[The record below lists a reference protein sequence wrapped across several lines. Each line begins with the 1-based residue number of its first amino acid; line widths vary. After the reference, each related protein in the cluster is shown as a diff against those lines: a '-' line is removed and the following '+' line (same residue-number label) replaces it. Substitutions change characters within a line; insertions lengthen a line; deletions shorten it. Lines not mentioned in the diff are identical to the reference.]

1 MKTEGIGSAG
11 RERYGVL
18 GLAALI
24 VTMVGV
30 YLALRSSAL
39 DGAGSGTLLPYQTL
53 VRDLVS
59 SDQATFGD
67 LQKNLI
73 EVEALRARTGRWP
86 EGATITLAAEERIGA
101 APASSYK
108 WIGSR
113 EGFFLNYLAVPSDDV
128 SAAAWLLVIQEP
140 DPAAVPD
147 PAQNDEE
154 HHRLPDGTVL
164 HVSIWTHR
172 FGEQVAREFVRQPQ
186 TAGWTQVLMAPRSP
200 VAQARK

>member
-1 MKTEGIGSAG
+1 MKTQGIGPAS
-11 RERYGVL
+11 RERVGVL

-30 YLALRSSAL
+30 YLALRSSAI

-53 VRDLVS
+53 VRSLVS

-67 LQKNLI
+67 LQKSLLEI
-73 EVEALRARTGRWP
+73 EAARAGVP
-86 EGATITLAAEERIGA
+86 QGA
-101 APASSYK
+101 APTSYT
-108 WIGSR
+108 WIVGR
-113 EGFFLNYLAVPSDDV
+113 EGLFLNYLAIASDDV
-128 SAAAWLLVIQEP
+128 SAAAWLIVIQEP

-164 HVSIWTHR
+164 HVSIWMHR
-172 FGEQVAREFVRQPQ
+172 FGEQVARDFVRQPQ
-186 TAGWTQVLMAPRSP
+186 TVGWVQVLMAPRNP
-200 VAQARK
+200 VAQTRK

>member
-1 MKTEGIGSAG
+1 MKTQGIGSAS
-11 RERYGVL
+11 RERFSVL

-30 YLALRSSAL
+30 YLALRSSAI

-53 VRDLVS
+53 VRNLVS

-67 LQKNLI
+67 FQKNLI
-73 EVEALRARTGRWP
+73 EIEAVRARTGHWP
-86 EGATITLAAEERIGA
+86 EAGGGQGP
-101 APASSYK
+101 APPPPYR
-108 WIGSR
+108 WIGGR
-113 EGFFLNYLAVPSDDV
+113 EGLFLNYLAIPSDDV

-164 HVSIWTHR
+164 HVSIWMHR
-172 FGEQVAREFVRQPQ
+172 FGEQVPREFVRQPQ
-186 TAGWTQVLMAPRSP
+186 TAGWVQVLMAPRNP
-200 VAQARK
+200 VVQTRK

>member
-1 MKTEGIGSAG
+1 MKTQSIGRAG
-11 RERYGVL
+11 GERFGVL

-39 DGAGSGTLLPYQTL
+39 DGAGSGTLLPYQAL
-53 VRDLVS
+53 VRNLVS

-73 EVEALRARTGRWP
+73 EVEAARARTGRWP
-86 EGATITLAAEERIGA
+86 AAAGPDGPTPPR
-101 APASSYK
+101 SYN
-108 WIGSR
+108 WMGSR
-113 EGFFLNYLAVPSDDV
+113 EGLFLNYLAIPSDDV

-147 PAQNDEE
+147 PAPNDEE

-172 FGEQVAREFVRQPQ
+172 FGEQVPREFVRQPQ
-186 TAGWTQVLMAPRSP
+186 ASGWVQVLMAPRSP
-200 VAQARK
+200 VAQTRK

>member
-1 MKTEGIGSAG
+1 MKTQGIGSAS
-11 RERYGVL
+11 RERFGVL

-30 YLALRSSAL
+30 YLALRSSAI

-53 VRDLVS
+53 VRNLVS

-73 EVEALRARTGRWP
+73 EIEAARARTGHWP
-86 EGATITLAAEERIGA
+86 EAGGLQGP
-101 APASSYK
+101 APSSSYR

-113 EGFFLNYLAVPSDDV
+113 EGLFLNYLAIPSDDV

-164 HVSIWTHR
+164 HVSIWMHR
-172 FGEQVAREFVRQPQ
+172 FGEQVSREFVRQPQ
-186 TAGWTQVLMAPRSP
+186 TAGWVQVLMAPRNP
-200 VAQARK
+200 IAQTRK

>member
-1 MKTEGIGSAG
+1 MKTQGIGPAS
-11 RERYGVL
+11 RERFGVL

-24 VTMVGV
+24 VTMVGG
-30 YLALRSSAL
+30 YLALRSSAI
-39 DGAGSGTLLPYQTL
+39 DGADSGTLLPYQTL
-53 VRDLVS
+53 ARNLIS

-67 LQKNLI
+67 LQKTLI
-73 EVEALRARTGRWP
+73 EIEGTRVRIGHWP
-86 EGATITLAAEERIGA
+86 EVPQGA
-101 APASSYK
+101 APSSYT

-113 EGFFLNYLAVPSDDV
+113 EGLFLNYLAIPSDDA

-164 HVSIWTHR
+164 HVSIWMHR
-172 FGEQVAREFVRQPQ
+172 FGEQVPRDFVRQPQ
-186 TAGWTQVLMAPRSP
+186 TAGWVQVLMAPRNP
-200 VAQARK
+200 VAQTRK

>member
-1 MKTEGIGSAG
+1 MKSQSIGRAG
-11 RERYGVL
+11 RERFGVL

-30 YLALRSSAL
+30 YLALRSSAI
-39 DGAGSGTLLPYQTL
+39 DGAGSGTLLPYQAL
-53 VRDLVS
+53 VRNLVS
-59 SDQATFGD
+59 SDQAMFGD

-73 EVEALRARTGRWP
+73 EVEAARARTGRWP
-86 EGATITLAAEERIGA
+86 EAAGPDGPTPPR
-101 APASSYK
+101 SYK
-108 WIGSR
+108 WMSSR
-113 EGFFLNYLAVPSDDV
+113 EGLFLNYLAIPSDDV

-147 PAQNDEE
+147 PAPNDEE

-172 FGEQVAREFVRQPQ
+172 FGEQVPREFVRQPQ
-186 TAGWTQVLMAPRSP
+186 TAGWVQVLMAPRSP
-200 VAQARK
+200 VAQTRK

>member
-1 MKTEGIGSAG
+1 MKTQSIGRAG
-11 RERYGVL
+11 RERFGVL

-39 DGAGSGTLLPYQTL
+39 DGADGGTLLPYQAL
-53 VRDLVS
+53 VRNLVS
-59 SDQATFGD
+59 SDQAMFGD
-67 LQKNLI
+67 LQKSLI
-73 EVEALRARTGRWP
+73 EVEAARARTGRWP
-86 EGATITLAAEERIGA
+86 EAAGPDGPTPPR
-101 APASSYK
+101 SYK
-108 WIGSR
+108 WMGSR
-113 EGFFLNYLAVPSDDV
+113 EGLFFNYLAIPSDDV

-147 PAQNDEE
+147 PAPNDEE

-172 FGEQVAREFVRQPQ
+172 FGEQVPREFVRQPQ
-186 TAGWTQVLMAPRSP
+186 TAGWVQVLMAPRNP
-200 VAQARK
+200 VAQTRK

>member
-1 MKTEGIGSAG
+1 MKTQGIGPAS
-11 RERYGVL
+11 RERFGVL

-30 YLALRSSAL
+30 YLALRSSAI
-39 DGAGSGTLLPYQTL
+39 DGAGSGALLPYQTL
-53 VRDLVS
+53 VRNLVS

-73 EVEALRARTGRWP
+73 EIEAARARTGHWP
-86 EGATITLAAEERIGA
+86 EAEGHEG
-101 APASSYK
+101 PASRSSYM

-113 EGFFLNYLAVPSDDV
+113 EGLFLNYLAIPSGDV

-140 DPAAVPD
+140 DPAAVVD
-147 PAQNDEE
+147 PARNDEE
-154 HHRLPDGTVL
+154 HHRLPDGAVL
-164 HVSIWTHR
+164 HVSIWMHR
-172 FGEQVAREFVRQPQ
+172 FGERVPRDFVRQPQ
-186 TAGWTQVLMAPRSP
+186 TAGWVQVLMAPRNP

>member
-1 MKTEGIGSAG
+1 MKTQGIGPAS
-11 RERYGVL
+11 RERFGVL

-30 YLALRSSAL
+30 YLALRSSPI
-39 DGAGSGTLLPYQTL
+39 DGAGSGALLPYQTL
-53 VRDLVS
+53 VRNLVS

-73 EVEALRARTGRWP
+73 EIETARARTGHWP
-86 EGATITLAAEERIGA
+86 EKGEPQG
-101 APASSYK
+101 PASRSSYT

-113 EGFFLNYLAVPSDDV
+113 EGLFLNYLAIPAGDV

-147 PAQNDEE
+147 SAQNDEE

-164 HVSIWTHR
+164 HVSIWMHR
-172 FGEQVAREFVRQPQ
+172 FGEQVPLEFVRQPQ
-186 TAGWTQVLMAPRSP
+186 ATGWVQVLMAPRNP
-200 VAQARK
+200 VAQTRK

>member
-1 MKTEGIGSAG
+1 MKTQGIGPAGG
-11 RERYGVL
+11 RERFGVL

-24 VTMVGV
+24 VTLVGV
-30 YLALRSSAL
+30 YLALRSSAF
-39 DGAGSGTLLPYQTL
+39 DGASGTLLPYQTL
-53 VRDLVS
+53 VRNLVS
-59 SDQATFGD
+59 SDQTSFGD
-67 LQKNLI
+67 FQKELL
-73 EVEALRARTGRWP
+73 EVEAARARTGRWP
-86 EGATITLAAEERIGA
+86 QAGGIPWQ
-101 APASSYK
+101 APRSPYT

-113 EGFFLNYLAVPSDDV
+113 EGLFLNYLAIPSDDV
-128 SAAAWLLVIQEP
+128 SAAWLLVIQEP

-172 FGEQVAREFVRQPQ
+172 FGGQVTREFVRQPQ
-186 TAGWTQVLMAPRSP
+186 TAGWVQVLIAPRNP

>member
-1 MKTEGIGSAG
+1 MKTQGIGPAS
-11 RERYGVL
+11 RERFGVL

-24 VTMVGV
+24 VTLVGV
-30 YLALRSSAL
+30 YLALRSSAI

-53 VRDLVS
+53 VRNLVS

-73 EVEALRARTGRWP
+73 EIETERARTGHWP
-86 EGATITLAAEERIGA
+86 EAGGPAG
-101 APASSYK
+101 PASPSSYT
-108 WIGSR
+108 WIGNR
-113 EGFFLNYLAVPSDDV
+113 EGLFLNYLAIPSDDA

-164 HVSIWTHR
+164 HVSIWLHR
-172 FGEQVAREFVRQPQ
+172 FGEQVPRDFVRQPQ
-186 TAGWTQVLMAPRSP
+186 TAGWAQVLMAPRNP
-200 VAQARK
+200 VAQTRK

>member
-1 MKTEGIGSAG
+1 MKGQGIGPAS
-11 RERYGVL
+11 RERFGVL

-30 YLALRSSAL
+30 YLALRSSAI
-39 DGAGSGTLLPYQTL
+39 DGAGTLLPYQTL
-53 VRDLVS
+53 VRSLVS

-67 LQKNLI
+67 LQKKLI
-73 EVEALRARTGRWP
+73 EVEAARAGTGRWP
-86 EGATITLAAEERIGA
+86 ETGDPQGP
-101 APASSYK
+101 APPSSYT
-108 WIGSR
+108 WTGSR
-113 EGFFLNYLAVPSDDV
+113 EGLFLNYLASPSDDV

-164 HVSIWTHR
+164 HVSIWMHR
-172 FGEQVAREFVRQPQ
+172 FGEQVSREFVRQPQ
-186 TAGWTQVLMAPRSP
+186 TAGWVQVLIAPRSP
-200 VAQARK
+200 VAQTRR

>member
-1 MKTEGIGSAG
+1 MKTQSIGRAG
-11 RERYGVL
+11 RERFGVL

-39 DGAGSGTLLPYQTL
+39 DGAGSGTLLPYQAL
-53 VRDLVS
+53 VRNLVS
-59 SDQATFGD
+59 SDQAMFGD
-67 LQKNLI
+67 FQKNLI
-73 EVEALRARTGRWP
+73 EVEATRARTGRWP
-86 EGATITLAAEERIGA
+86 EAAG
-101 APASSYK
+101 PDGPTPPLSYK
-108 WIGSR
+108 WMGTR
-113 EGFFLNYLAVPSDDV
+113 EGLFLNYLAIPSDDV

-147 PAQNDEE
+147 PAPNDEE

-172 FGEQVAREFVRQPQ
+172 FGEQVPRQFVRQPQ
-186 TAGWTQVLMAPRSP
+186 TAGWVQVLMAPRSP
-200 VAQARK
+200 VAQTRK